1 MPPEAELSPR
11 DVTPIFRA
19 EVRAGLLAVM
29 SPLVQLSPPP
39 AGMPCRAISWYLTFE
54 ELVEPLDPRLPISVV
69 VALAEVNQSAL
80 DLRICRVRT
89 IFES

>member
-29 SPLVQLSPPP
+29 SPLVQL
-39 AGMPCRAISWYLTFE
+39 PCHAISWYLTFE

-80 DLRICRVRT
+80 DL
-89 IFES
+89 